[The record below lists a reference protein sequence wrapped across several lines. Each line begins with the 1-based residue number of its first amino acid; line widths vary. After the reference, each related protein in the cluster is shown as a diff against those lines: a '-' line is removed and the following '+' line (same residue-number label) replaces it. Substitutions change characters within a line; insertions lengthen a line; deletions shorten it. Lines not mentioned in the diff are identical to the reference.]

1 MPNVAYQVRSTL
13 NNDADGLPLNDLL
26 SVVDEFVL
34 ECAATEGPEERIFRL
49 EEELQEIYREG
60 LVYTTLEQTE
70 IFLSVLYHLGSILP
84 SISIIS
90 WFDLVLR
97 PALREPKLPTQ
108 AVNQAKELIIS
119 SLQKENEPYADRMR
133 EFRRR
138 LMELY
143 LLDAFNEGS
152 GEDILE
158 WAELSQDDR
167 HKRTYWKHNLEDI
180 LLRFGNERPKV
191 REKYIRNQIPSL
203 CLTFFPTT
211 RTFSMK
217 STLIL
222 PPRHHDCN

>member
-84 SISIIS
+84 SISVIS

-191 REKYIRNQIPSL
+191 REKYIRNQIPCL
-203 CLTFFPTT
+203 CLTFFSTT
-211 RTFSMK
+211 GSFR
-217 STLIL
+217 
-222 PPRHHDCN
+222 